1 MLEIVAVKPLI
12 DLLQQFRGRVQID
25 LGGLDVHMS
34 QVRGQPREPGIDVL
48 PVAVPGEQALD
59 GKGVPHVMNTWTG
72 VPAMW
77 DPALGQQMPEGVI
90 DGGMTQAAA
99 TLV

>member
-12 DLLQQFRGRVQID
+12 DLLQQLRGRVQID

-34 QVRGQPREPGIDVL
+34 QVRGQPGEPGVDVV
-48 PVAVPGEQALD
+48 PVAIPGEQPAH
-59 GKGVPHVMNTWTG
+59 GKRVPHVMNAWAG
-72 VPAMW
+72 VPVIR
-77 DPALGQQMPEGVI
+77 DPALAQEPPESLVDAGVA
-90 DGGMTQAAA
+90 QAAA